1 MAQSLALRQRVL
13 DIYRARLA
21 SGKSKRGG
29 STLEKLLSLTAMKR
43 VVLPLISGVLI
54 PPVYAGLV
62 LIIVSVVTLITTSAP
77 FDSKWY
83 WLLCLPLE
91 WSGHLYNHFFPAEA
105 EKNLGELRVQVFL
118 INLISDFLVSYVL
131 TYLFLWFRQMR
142 RPVLLSGP
150 TPVRTDEAQISV

>member
-1 MAQSLALRQRVL
+1 MQNSIPICGAILKRRAGHLSRALKVQEIEAL
-13 DIYRARLA
+13 QLPRLHA
-21 SGKSKRGG
+21 
-29 STLEKLLSLTAMKR
+29 TLEKLLSSTAMKR
-43 VVLPLISGVLI
+43 VVLPLIGGVLI
-54 PPVYAGLV
+54 PPVYAGVV

-118 INLISDFLVSYVL
+118 VNLITDFLVNCLL
-131 TYLFLWFRQMR
+131 TYLFLWFRR
-142 RPVLLSGP
+142 KRGP
-150 TPVRTDEAQISV
+150 GTFDDC